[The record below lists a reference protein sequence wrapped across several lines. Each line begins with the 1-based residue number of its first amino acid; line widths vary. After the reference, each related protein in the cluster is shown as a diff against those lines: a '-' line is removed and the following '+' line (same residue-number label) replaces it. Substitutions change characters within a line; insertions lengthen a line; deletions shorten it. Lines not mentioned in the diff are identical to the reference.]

1 MAQDK
6 FINVG
11 IDQGTAKKTDLKDHR
26 HAITNGAAAASDL
39 TVSWDSAKF
48 TTFSQMQGALLQV
61 MRQLG
66 GQLPP

>member
-1 MAQDK
+1 MAQNQ

-11 IDQGTAKKTDLKDHR
+11 IDLGAAKKNDIANHN
-26 HAITNGAAAASDL
+26 HAVTNGPSASGDL

-48 TTFSQMQGALLQV
+48 TTVTLMRGALNQIL
-61 MRQLG
+61 RQLS

>member
-1 MAQDK
+1 VAQNQ

-11 IDQGTAKKTDLKDHR
+11 IDQGAAKKSDLSNHQ
-26 HAITNGAAAASDL
+26 HAITNGAAAAGDL

-48 TTFSQMQGALLQV
+48 TTVTLMRGALTQIL
-61 MRQLG
+61 RQLG

>member
-1 MAQDK
+1 VAQNK

-11 IDQGTAKKTDLKDHR
+11 IDQGAATKTDNRDCR
-26 HAITNGAAAASDL
+26 HAVINGAAAAGDL
-39 TVSWDSAKF
+39 TVSFDSAKF
-48 TTFSQMQGALLQV
+48 TTVSLVQGALLQI

>member
-1 MAQDK
+1 LAQDK

-11 IDQGTAKKTDLKDHR
+11 IDQGALKKTDLRDHR
-26 HAITNGAAAASDL
+26 HAITNGAAAAGDL

-48 TTFSQMQGALLQV
+48 TTQTQMQGALLQLL
-61 MRQLG
+61 RQLG

>member
-1 MAQDK
+1 VAQNQ

-11 IDQGTAKKTDLKDHR
+11 IDQGAAKKTDLNDHR
-26 HAITNGAAAASDL
+26 HSVTNGAAAAGDL

-48 TTFSQMQGALLQV
+48 NTQTLVRGALMQV
-61 MRQLG
+61 LRQLG

>member
-11 IDQGTAKKTDLKDHR
+11 IDQGAAKKTDLNDHR
-26 HAITNGAAAASDL
+26 HAVTNGASSSGDL

-48 TTFSQMQGALLQV
+48 TTVTLMRGALLQIL
-61 MRQLG
+61 RQLG